1 MSAITLSA
9 LVKDAIGN
17 MPDTLNSKKEI
28 DEYYK
33 KVMKDINDK
42 KKEDKKANKEGSAPR
57 KALAVKTAPK
67 KRVKKADVD
76 SDGNEIEKVK
86 KPTNA
91 YQQFIK
97 DNRQKVKDENPGL
110 SNEDYFRLL
119 ASNWQKHKDA
129 MKDNKDSD
137 LSTEEKDKEEEKE
150 EEKDKEEEKEE
161 EKKEDKEEEK
171 SEITVEKEDKKKDK
185 KGNKEKKGKKEGL

>member
-1 MSAITLSA
+1 MLTNYSTQKRLYDTKFSVYASAY
-9 LVKDAIGN
+9 
-17 MPDTLNSKKEI
+17 LNDDVVLKMKELNFFNI
-28 DEYYK
+28 
-33 KVMKDINDK
+33 
-42 KKEDKKANKEGSAPR
+42 EGIHTF
-57 KALAVKTAPK
+57 VF
-67 KRVKKADVD
+67 
-76 SDGNEIEKVK
+76 EIEKVK

-150 EEKDKEEEKEE
+150 EEK
-161 EKKEDKEEEK
+161 KEDKEEEK